1 MIKVMTPE
9 ELAQDKTAIRVVVGF
24 DRDKQQEI
32 VQFVKLTPEGF
43 VDFVQNTVG
52 RFDYHQAA
60 EWIASVEKSKMGIAS
75 PIYHEIKTET
85 STS

>member
-1 MIKVMTPE
+1 MIRVMTPE
-9 ELAQDKTAIRVVVGF
+9 ELAQDKTAVRVVVGF

-32 VQFVKLTPEGF
+32 VQFVKLTPEGL

-60 EWIASVEKSKMGIAS
+60 EWIASVEKSKTGIAS

-85 STS
+85 SAS